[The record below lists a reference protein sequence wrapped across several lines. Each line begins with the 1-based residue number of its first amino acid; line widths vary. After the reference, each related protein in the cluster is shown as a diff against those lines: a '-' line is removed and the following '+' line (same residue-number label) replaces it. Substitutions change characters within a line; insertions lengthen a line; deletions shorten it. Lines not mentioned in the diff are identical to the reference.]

1 MTIMKYVLLFS
12 IILIFTVFNSSI
24 YAQESTQK
32 EETVKSQDQRQTKEQ
47 EKVKQNQEFVDED
60 GDGYNDNAPDHDGD
74 GIPNSLDPDYQA
86 LQKRERERHREEFI
100 DLDGDGI
107 NDNMVGSGESSG
119 PKRFGP
125 GAGPGTEMPTDAPQ
139 SDGGRQQ
146 RKGKGKNN

>member
-1 MTIMKYVLLFS
+1 MKAIKYILYIS
-12 IILIFTVFNSSI
+12 IILVFAVFNGNI
-24 YAQESTQK
+24 YAQQSTQN
-32 EETVKSQDQRQTKEQ
+32 DEQ
-47 EKVKQNQEFVDED
+47 EKSQGQTQIKEQKQEKQNQEFIDED

-74 GIPNSLDPDYQA
+74 GIPNGLDPDYQA
-86 LQKRERERHREEFI
+86 LQKRVRERQREQFI

-107 NDNMVGSGESSG
+107 NDNLVGSGESSG

-125 GAGPGTEMPTDAPQ
+125 SAGTGSEMPSDASQ